1 MSNQQTLAVV
11 LMRLGAYTQE
21 LGLGGMALFFLEKG
35 SLCVL
40 GAGAG
45 GEWFERIPC
54 TELSTH
60 VCCLF

>member
-1 MSNQQTLAVV
+1 
-11 LMRLGAYTQE
+11 MRLGAYTQE

-45 GEWFERIPC
+45 RE
-54 TELSTH
+54 
-60 VCCLF
+60 